1 MLTLL
6 YCLLG
11 LDGPVGRYVYLVNYL
26 GEDLLLGGVSL
37 LLKLLDLG
45 VLPIVMLQSR
55 VELPVV
61 LHVSVNRN
69 Y

>member
-6 YCLLG
+6 YCLFG
-11 LDGPVGRYVYLVNYL
+11 LDGPVGWYVYLVNYL

-45 VLPIVMLQSR
+45 VLPMVVLQSR

-61 LHVSVNRN
+61 LCVSIKRN